1 MCSSRQGGFSLLE
14 AVIFTVVLGI
24 GIAGMAVLYNQITQ
38 ASVDPLIR
46 KQALA
51 IANSLM
57 EEIQLRAFTYCDP
70 DDPAVFTASSTAD
83 CDPTKIEN
91 IGAETFAPGTETR
104 YADPRFD
111 NVNDYSGFAMPT
123 VPSPGIRDITDTPIN
138 GLDAYA
144 VTVTV
149 SNAGGDFPAAVPADA
164 ALRIAVIVTHSTG
177 VRVELGGYRLRYAPN
192 AP

>member
-1 MCSSRQGGFSLLE
+1 MSNSSAQQGISLVE

-24 GIAGMAVLYNQITQ
+24 GIAGMAVLYNQLTL

-57 EEIQLRAFTYCDP
+57 EEIQLRPFTFCDP
-70 DDPAVFTASSTAD
+70 DDPQVYTAAVPTD
-83 CDPTKIEN
+83 CAIQEL
-91 IGAETFAPGTETR
+91 IGAEGGETR

-111 NVNDYSGFAMPT
+111 NVNDYAALPPMTGILDINNNSIPGLGAYSAT
-123 VPSPGIRDITDTPIN
+123 VNIAT
-138 GLDAYA
+138 
-144 VTVTV
+144 
-149 SNAGGDFPAAVPADA
+149 AGGDFPAGVPADA
-164 ALRIAVIVTHSTG
+164 ALLITVTVTG
-177 VRVELGGYRLRYAPN
+177 PANVTVALQGYRLRYAPN